1 MTLHTEIHIPASPTR
16 AFANML
22 FFLVH
27 SLADRAGLAGP
38 WRVVVTLGRDGDLT
52 PDSPE
57 FGWARD
63 FPVLFQQADPALW
76 ARFEAE
82 ARDRRT
88 PGLIYSATIL
98 TQFTRPF
105 EADLVIFMDADTV
118 VARPFG
124 DLLGQVLATGRFA
137 AKPAW
142 QPPPVDLGPILAA
155 AGLGGRPEVM
165 PYSGYGW
172 SFTAPRFGPP
182 YYNGG
187 FIVAPRA
194 LADVLHRHLGADFHF
209 VSRQYPGHYIWQ
221 IAQCLT
227 LLRADMPCLDL
238 DERYNMGIG
247 PAAPSI
253 LPGAEGAALDALG
266 QEQFADARV
275 IHYCTPGAVFK
286 RNATMA
292 DPGLLAAFLGAAG
305 LPEGEQALQDAFA
318 PYARRWLE
326 ALGGRR

>member
-118 VARPFG
+118 VARPFD
-124 DLLGQVLATGRFA
+124 DLLGRVLADQVMA

-209 VSRQYPGHYIWQ
+209 VSRHYPGHYIWQ

-292 DPGLLAAFLGAAG
+292 DPGLLAAFLRAAG

-318 PYARRWLE
+318 PYARRWQE
-326 ALGGRR
+326 ALGAL